1 MFLGVSV
8 RRILDSLSLPLKLAE
23 VFVECELKVLV
34 PHQVQ
39 LQVIL
44 SLVLPIE

>member
-1 MFLGVSV
+1 MFLGVSI
-8 RRILDSLSLPLKLAE
+8 RRILDGLSLSLKLAE

-39 LQVIL
+39 LQVVFP
-44 SLVLPIE
+44 LVLPIE